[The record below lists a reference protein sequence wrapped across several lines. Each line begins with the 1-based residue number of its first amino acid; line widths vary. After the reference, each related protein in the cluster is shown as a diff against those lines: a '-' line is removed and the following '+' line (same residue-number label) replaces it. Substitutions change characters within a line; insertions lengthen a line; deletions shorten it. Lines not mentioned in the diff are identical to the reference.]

1 MGSLHDPLAIALIN
15 LDDVPGLRP
24 PARNSPRSQAQW
36 PALSE
41 TAFMN
46 KSRVAYIV
54 ATVVLIGLAVLLNPS
69 ADRHRAAMREA
80 VDARSQLESAL
91 GLGQL
96 TAFMSRYESLAVA
109 SYTTLNGDVATVGVL
124 GVVFVVD

>member
-1 MGSLHDPLAIALIN
+1 
-15 LDDVPGLRP
+15 
-24 PARNSPRSQAQW
+24 
-36 PALSE
+36 
-41 TAFMN
+41 MN